1 MRNRGT
7 LGGSIANAD
16 PAADLPAALLAMKA
30 VVNTQDRQIPA
41 DDFFLDLFETAL
53 DAGDIVVSVD
63 FSPPLQAVYEKF
75 RHPASGYAVVGV
87 LVARHAD
94 GVRVGVTGAG
104 PCAFRACAMED
115 ALNQEFVPQAFDAVD
130 IPDAGF
136 NSDMHAS
143 AEYRAHLIKV
153 LTKRAVQTLL
163 S

>member
-1 MRNRGT
+1 MMPR
-7 LGGSIANAD
+7 
-16 PAADLPAALLAMKA
+16 LLA
-30 VVNTQDRQIPA
+30 
-41 DDFFLDLFETAL
+41 FAL
-53 DAGDIVVSVD
+53 VLS
-63 FSPPLQAVYEKF
+63 
-75 RHPASGYAVVGV
+75 ASMTTP
-87 LVARHAD
+87 RHAD

-115 ALNQEFVPQAFDAVD
+115 ALNQEFLSQAVDAVD

-153 LTKRAVQTLL
+153 LTKRAVQTLQ